1 MELPKGRYPQ
11 SDTKAPAVRHCG
23 TQSPTLRVAQS
34 DTKAPAGLPCGYP
47 PTEVVKGVITR
58 FAR

>member
-34 DTKAPAGLPCGYP
+34 DTAGTPQQKVSGWGWETKSICHGFL
-47 PTEVVKGVITR
+47 
-58 FAR
+58 